1 MLKMWLDEVEIF
13 KQQKYLK
20 QNLIPLLSKE
30 WHLDSQIRKQ
40 FKATRSFKQMITSI
54 IQYLS

>member
-1 MLKMWLDEVEIF
+1 MWLDEVEIF

-40 FKATRSFKQMITSI
+40 FKATRSILDKHFGDENSNSKS
-54 IQYLS
+54 

>member
-1 MLKMWLDEVEIF
+1 MWLDEVEIF